1 MSADRILQN
10 EIAGLGQ
17 SQDDRSPAALDPAYA
32 PIDARSPADR
42 VEELR
47 RLAARLR
54 FYADSPD
61 QAAGDWQAYL
71 PADAAEHIASAAGDA
86 PAHLGLLG
94 AFFEMLAPAQA
105 ALNQVGERH
114 LAFHYQQALGFT
126 PHPAQPEHVHVCL
139 ETKKGVAPFAIT
151 PNMLFSG
158 GKDAQGNM
166 RDYAPLR
173 ETVIGQGRVT
183 ELRSVYRDA
192 NGLHFAPVANSA
204 DGLGEPL
211 PADATAWHAFGH
223 AGLSAAPVGFA
234 FASSLLRMSEGRRQI
249 RLGLDLAFL
258 AASGLNAETMG
269 ASLEAYVTGEKSWL
283 GPYAVSGRQS
293 GGLVELAISVPA
305 GDPAVV
311 DCDPALHGDS
321 LATTLPVIKLVLQPA
336 SAARFAALSALR
348 LDRAQ
353 LEVSVEGKKDLSLE
367 NDFGS
372 LSPKKAF
379 QPFGPQ
385 PMVGSRF
392 MIGCPE
398 ALTKPLSSLAIQLT
412 WQGAPADLSAW
423 YANYNQRSRIADG
436 VQARLTYE
444 DGAGMQTVHEL
455 DLMAR
460 ANGVTTLSPTAPSH
474 TPSAQANTRNL
485 SYLLI
490 KSGNFF
496 SKKLGRKLFMS
507 HPSAA
512 ASQEPPPPAAARPSF
527 VTLTLID
534 DFLHADYR
542 KETLERAR
550 NRSSVLL
557 NEPYTPTVQEINLQY
572 SAKHPLINLAD
583 PSDAAFAAAADLQF
597 FHVGAFGARRE
608 HAFMRQQL
616 DWVAD
621 SQLGLLPVYPDEGEC
636 LIGVAGAGAG
646 ESIHLLIQ
654 VAEGSADPGLT
665 AQPVAWSV
673 LCGNQWR
680 RVAPDELILDTTR
693 GLRASGIVGIL
704 LSRQTTA
711 DNTWLPAGLVW
722 LKASVRQGSA
732 ATCLVEDVAAN
743 AVELVRQWPAAQQP
757 LIATLAAGTIAKMQA
772 PPAGVKKVMQPHAS
786 FGGRPVETDSQL
798 RRRAAE
804 RLRHRQR
811 CITPW
816 DYERLLLEAFPAVYR
831 IKCIPH
837 ASDRS
842 WMAPGHLLIVAIPD
856 LKQHNRPDKLTPR
869 VDLDTLT
876 QMREL
881 AQAHAAPGI
890 TVHARN
896 PDYQAIRLDFGVR
909 FLPGHPFD
917 YTRQQ
922 LHAAIVQALSPWAF
936 STDRPLDFGG
946 RIYRSVLLDLI
957 EELPYVD
964 YVTHFRCGLAGE
976 GLLLMNDVAE
986 VAATRPN
993 VILVSAAQHVITEA
1007 TD

>member
-1 MSADRILQN
+1 MSAERILQN

-32 PIDARSPADR
+32 PVDARTPADR

-47 RLAARLR
+47 RLAAKLR
-54 FYADSPD
+54 FYADNPD
-61 QAAGDWQAYL
+61 KAAGDWQAYL
-71 PADAAEHIASAAGDA
+71 PVDTAEQIASAEGNA

-94 AFFEMLAPAQA
+94 AFFDMLAPAQA
-105 ALNQVGERH
+105 VLNQVGERH
-114 LAFHYQQALGFT
+114 LAFHYQQVLGFT
-126 PHPAQPEHVHVCL
+126 PHPAQSEHVHVCL
-139 ETKKGVAPFAIT
+139 EAKKGVAPFAIT
-151 PNMLFSG
+151 PGMLFSG
-158 GKDAQGNM
+158 GKDAQGNA
-166 RDYAPLR
+166 RDYAPVR

-183 ELRSVYRDA
+183 ALHSIYRDA
-192 NGLHFAPVANSA
+192 NGLHFAPVADSA

-211 PADATAWHAFGH
+211 PADAPAWHAFGH
-223 AGLSAAPVGFA
+223 AALPAAPVGFA
-234 FASSLLRMSEGRRQI
+234 FASSLLRMSEGLRQI

-258 AASGLNAETMG
+258 AASGLDAQTIG

-283 GPYAVSGRQS
+283 GPYAVSGRQI
-293 GGLVELAISVPA
+293 GNLVELAISVPA

-311 DCDPALHGDS
+311 DCNPVLHGDS
-321 LATTLPVIKLVLQPA
+321 LADTLPVIKLVLQPA
-336 SAARFAALSALR
+336 SAGRFAPLSTLR

-372 LSPKKAF
+372 LNPKKAF

-398 ALTKPLSSLAIQLT
+398 ALAKPLSSLAITLT
-412 WQGAPADLSAW
+412 WQGAPADLSTW
-423 YANYNQRSRIADG
+423 YANYSQCSRVADG

-444 DGAGMQTVHEL
+444 DGAGVQTVHEL

-460 ANGVTTLSPTAPSH
+460 VNGVTTLSPTAPSH
-474 TPSAQANTRNL
+474 TPSAQASTSNL
-485 SYLLI
+485 SYLLL

-496 SKKLGRKLFMS
+496 SKKLGRKIFMS

-512 ASQEPPPPAAARPSF
+512 ASQEPPPPAAARPGF

-550 NRSSVLL
+550 NQSSVLL
-557 NEPYTPTVQEINLQY
+557 NEPYTPTVQEISLQY
-572 SAKHPLINLAD
+572 SARHPLINLAD
-583 PSDAAFAAAADLQF
+583 PSDAAFATAADLQF

-616 DWVAD
+616 GWAAD
-621 SQLGLLPVYPDEGEC
+621 RQPGLLPAYPDEGEW
-636 LIGVAGAGAG
+636 LIGVAGAG
-646 ESIHLLIQ
+646 ESIHLLVQ
-654 VAEGSADPGLT
+654 VAEGSADPDLT
-665 AQPVAWSV
+665 AQPVIWSV

-693 GLRASGIVGIL
+693 GLRASGIVGIV
-704 LSRQTTA
+704 LSRQTTT
-711 DNTWLPAGLVW
+711 DNTWLPAGSVW
-722 LKASVRQGSA
+722 LKASVHQGSA

-743 AVELVRQWPAAQQP
+743 AVELIRQWPAARPP
-757 LIATLAAGTIAKMQA
+757 LVETLAANTISKMQA
-772 PPAGVKKVMQPHAS
+772 PPAGLKKVAQPHAS
-786 FGGRPVETDSQL
+786 FGGRPAETDPQL

-837 ASDRS
+837 ASDHS

-856 LKQHNRPDKLTPR
+856 LKQHNRPNKLTPR

-876 QMREL
+876 QMHEL

-890 TVHARN
+890 TVHVRN
-896 PDYQAIRLDFGVR
+896 PNYQAVRLDFGVR

-917 YTRQQ
+917 HTRQQ

-964 YVTHFRCGLAGE
+964 YVTHFRCGLAGD
-976 GLLLMNDVAE
+976 GLLLVNDVAE
-986 VAATRPN
+986 LVAAQPD